1 MTASS
6 REYRSGPRADSQRA
20 AARGDAVPDGGGP
33 HARLRHHEPGEPR
46 ARLVLYGGG
55 LPGHVFP
62 PGYRFVS
69 ARRAARPGGNAGGGN
84 RGRAGGPAHALRAG
98 PSRPGARHVRPD
110 PVFQRADGDP
120 LGPRRDLRKP
130 SRLPVG
136 ARGAFRRT
144 ALPALPAGDHRRR
157 ARGGGPAL
165 VRGRAHAPRDADSRR
180 GVQPRHGGGAR
191 RQHTPAL
198 HAGVRLRRSARGARG
213 PYVGPDPR
221 GAAGHGRA
229 DPDRGVCGYRNWRHR
244 FDPRRARRR
253 PHRRHGGYAGPRV
266 RPADACDRALG
277 DRRRHCR
284 AGARLDADLPADG
297 DRSLAAAARAR
308 SRALMNSRTRAIVLA
323 TGLVF
328 LAAVPLLATLL
339 NQPFYLD
346 LVRRI
351 MIFAIAALSLNLI
364 LGYGGMI
371 SFGHAAY
378 LGIGAYAVGVLAHYG
393 IDNGFLQWALAIGA
407 SALVA
412 LAIGAVSIRT
422 SGVYFIMIT
431 LAFTQ
436 MLYYLG
442 ISIEEFGGDDGMR
455 FPVKSQFPGLIDL
468 NSTIA
473 FYYLVLGILVLT
485 LFLGHRLVNSRFG
498 MVIRAAKSNEVRTG
512 SIGFS
517 PYPYRLAAFVIA
529 GAVCGLAG
537 ALLVN
542 HTAYLTP
549 EFMNWTRS
557 GELMFMVILG
567 GMGSIAG
574 PVLGAFALLLVEDA
588 LSGWT
593 QHWQLILG
601 PLLVLSVLFLRRGLA
616 GLFFGKNE

>member
-1 MTASS
+1 
-6 REYRSGPRADSQRA
+6 
-20 AARGDAVPDGGGP
+20 
-33 HARLRHHEPGEPR
+33 
-46 ARLVLYGGG
+46 
-55 LPGHVFP
+55 
-62 PGYRFVS
+62 
-69 ARRAARPGGNAGGGN
+69 
-84 RGRAGGPAHALRAG
+84 
-98 PSRPGARHVRPD
+98 
-110 PVFQRADGDP
+110 
-120 LGPRRDLRKP
+120 
-130 SRLPVG
+130 
-136 ARGAFRRT
+136 
-144 ALPALPAGDHRRR
+144 
-157 ARGGGPAL
+157 
-165 VRGRAHAPRDADSRR
+165 
-180 GVQPRHGGGAR
+180 
-191 RQHTPAL
+191 
-198 HAGVRLRRSARGARG
+198 
-213 PYVGPDPR
+213 
-221 GAAGHGRA
+221 
-229 DPDRGVCGYRNWRHR
+229 
-244 FDPRRARRR
+244 
-253 PHRRHGGYAGPRV
+253 
-266 RPADACDRALG
+266 
-277 DRRRHCR
+277 
-284 AGARLDADLPADG
+284 
-297 DRSLAAAARAR
+297 
-308 SRALMNSRTRAIVLA
+308 MNSRTRAIVLA
-323 TGLVF
+323 TGLVL
-328 LAAVPLLATLL
+328 LAAVPLAAAML

-346 LVRRI
+346 LVRRV

-378 LGIGAYAVGVLAHYG
+378 LGVGAYAVGVLAHYG
-393 IDNGFLQWALAIGA
+393 INNGYLQWALAIGA

-442 ISIEEFGGDDGMR
+442 ISIAEFGGDDGMR
-455 FPVKSQFPGLIDL
+455 LAVKSQFPGLIDL
-468 NSTIA
+468 NDANA
-473 FYYLVLGILVLT
+473 FYYLVLAILVLA

-498 MVIRAAKSNEVRTG
+498 MVIRAARSNELRTR